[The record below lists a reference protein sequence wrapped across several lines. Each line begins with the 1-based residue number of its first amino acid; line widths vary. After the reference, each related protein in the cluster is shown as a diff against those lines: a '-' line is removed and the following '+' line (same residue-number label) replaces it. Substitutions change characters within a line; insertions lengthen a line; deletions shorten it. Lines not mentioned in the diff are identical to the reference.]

1 MKPKTRPDP
10 KLKPLLLLEDEPIP
24 DHDFDY
30 LKLNPFARI
39 VAGTAVGTRGPFT
52 IGVFADWGH
61 GKTSVLRQAKS
72 LIDADPNSE
81 AVVTVWFNAWQYE
94 REDHPIVPL
103 LATIVAAVDTRRAEL
118 QANSTAAAKVT
129 EATLSGLRKLSRA
142 LRAMAYGFSAKT
154 KVGVPGFGEV
164 EASFVAKEMIERYDQ
179 LTAED
184 RSDPLLMRSMYYNAF
199 ELLKGVTQDTHEESG
214 NEKPP
219 KIVVFVDDLDRCMP
233 EQALHLLEG
242 VKLALAQPG
251 FIFALGVDRRIIESY
266 LTKRYKD
273 NYGVENYTGG
283 SSYLDKIV
291 QLSLYIPPHEERF
304 EEYIKTLI
312 GEKFDEGHADT
323 REIRET
329 LLLLAPLLAIGA
341 NHTPRTLVRLVNNL
355 LVDARLSELTDSRT
369 QSMKLADFLGLCAV
383 SRSLQLHL
391 SHDYRSLAE
400 NQGLCDDVS
409 RAAQAGSFLD
419 VLDSDG
425 VGNDMPTMEQA
436 EYAKRRYER
445 ELQQY
450 SGLVASLQ
458 RKSFLVELFNN
469 EYGQRWLAKPEE
481 RHAVDRFLAAQRG
494 TESSRPGGSAKQ
506 IIDEAI
512 RRTLS
517 LPDSSPIT
525 TEVCRSVLELSLAA
539 TGIDDEGLQHLA
551 HLTSLRSLDL
561 SGTDVCNKGLRHL
574 VPLQS
579 LKQLSLWATL
589 IDDEGLLY
597 IASIKSLVSLDL
609 MHTKIKGDG
618 LRHLVSL
625 KSLAFL
631 DMSGTTI
638 LDGDLRHIA
647 QVASLTS
654 LDLSNT
660 QIGDDGMLHLAP
672 LESLEVLN
680 LLYTKVSD
688 AGLLHLLP
696 LKNISWLELSRTQIS
711 DDGIKYLLSLSK
723 LTSLR
728 LVGTQITWKCIEY
741 LNSMPSLDELVISK
755 EFHEHVKGKGLH
767 FDQRIRVSAI

>member
-329 LLLLAPLLAIGA
+329 LLSLASLLAIGA

-445 ELQQY
+445 ERQQY

-481 RHAVDRFLAAQRG
+481 RHAVDRFLAAHRG
-494 TESSRPGGSAKQ
+494 SESTRSSLSAEV
-506 IIDEAI
+506 IAEAI
-512 RRTLS
+512 RK
-517 LPDSSPIT
+517 
-525 TEVCRSVLELSLAA
+525 AM
-539 TGIDDEGLQHLA
+539 GLA
-551 HLTSLRSLDL
+551 HNAFITPEVRKHVTHLDL
-561 SGTDVCNKGLRHL
+561 AGKDLDNDAISQIVNLEGIKVLVLAGTPIGDDGLKHL
-574 VPLQS
+574 PSLQS
-579 LKQLSLWATL
+579 LKVLDLWATL
-589 IDDEGLLY
+589 VSDDGMKYVAQIRSLESLAVMHTSIGDKGISSLAALSKLKILNVSGTLITDDGVQH
-597 IASIKSLVSLDL
+597 IAS
-609 MHTKIKGDG
+609 
-618 LRHLVSL
+618 
-625 KSLAFL
+625 LAEL
-631 DMSGTTI
+631 AIVDM
-638 LDGDLRHIA
+638 
-647 QVASLTS
+647 
-654 LDLSNT
+654 SNT
-660 QIGDDGMLHLAP
+660 QITNEGVMVLQSMQNLSDLCLMGTQVSDEGFERISFSQSIRKLDLSSTDMSDYSVKHLAV
-672 LESLEVLN
+672 LDHIETLSLDNTKITSKCIDFLNDMASLKRVVLPARLQRAIKEGEIVLN
-680 LLYTKVSD
+680 PK
-688 AGLLHLLP
+688 
-696 LKNISWLELSRTQIS
+696 IQ
-711 DDGIKYLLSLSK
+711 
-723 LTSLR
+723 
-728 LVGTQITWKCIEY
+728 IEY
-741 LNSMPSLDELVISK
+741 N
-755 EFHEHVKGKGLH
+755 
-767 FDQRIRVSAI
+767 